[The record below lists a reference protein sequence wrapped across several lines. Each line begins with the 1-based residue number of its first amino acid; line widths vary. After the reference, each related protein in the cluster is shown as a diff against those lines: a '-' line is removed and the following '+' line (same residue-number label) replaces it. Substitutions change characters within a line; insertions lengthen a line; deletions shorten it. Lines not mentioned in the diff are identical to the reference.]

1 MAIGGK
7 YPILLV
13 GTVDVLTPS
22 ESQLLKRLSAMSY
35 PLGAETQKATN
46 DATVSALKEKAAAMS
61 ELSVADLARMPIVID
76 GEIIPAD
83 VQNYG
88 ALMVKQLSVV
98 EGVNTTTQA
107 ANTVSITI
115 KTSRSSSNSIFID
128 LLFSV
133 ADIIFSKSDLAP
145 SVSFFGGSIAIPN
158 GYLIRLARNG
168 GSTNSEETIT
178 LEIAKDLSFLFG
190 AQQDFLVGAEK
201 TIDVTAVDDVWQAG
215 ISQ

>member
-35 PLGAETQKATN
+35 PLGAEAQKATN
-46 DATVSALKEKAAAMS
+46 DATVSALKEKAATMS

-190 AQQDFLVGAEK
+190 TRQDFLVGAEK
-201 TIDVTAVDDVWQAG
+201 AIDVTAIDDIWQAG
-215 ISQ
+215 ATQ

>member
-61 ELSVADLARMPIVID
+61 ELSIADLARMPIVID

-201 TIDVTAVDDVWQAG
+201 AIDVTAVDDVWQAG
-215 ISQ
+215 ATQ

>member
-7 YPILLV
+7 HPILLV

-190 AQQDFLVGAEK
+190 TQQDFLVGAEK

-215 ISQ
+215 ATQ